1 MVDNTLKI
9 GTILKGPSYSYK
21 IQKVLGQGSFGI
33 TYLASVE
40 IKGSLGTISSNTM
53 VAVKEFFMKD
63 INGRDG
69 SVVTCGNKGG
79 LYEDYK
85 KKFARE
91 AKNLSRLNHP
101 NIIKVMDLFEDNN
114 TAYYVMEYIDGG
126 NLNEHIEKHNGLS
139 ESETGRYLKGIASAL
154 SYMHENKMLHLDLKP
169 SNIMLRKNG
178 ETVLIDFGLSK
189 QYDENGNPESS
200 TSIGGGTPG
209 YAPMEQS
216 NYHEGKDFPVT
227 MDIYALGATLFK
239 MLTAVR
245 PPEASV
251 IFNETFPYDIL
262 KARKVKP
269 EIIDII
275 AKAMSPAKKDRYQ
288 KVDSLISEYVNYFIE
303 EDAHVDDKTKKDEDD
318 EKTEVEINY
327 DKKNKTIKNIR
338 SILQTRHWFV
348 NVMLLI
354 ALMVAIGVGI
364 GTTVML
370 EGRNYFCLSLN
381 LMMAVF
387 LCLGIIGLMANKR
400 FGFSI
405 MLLSTTIGCLAM
417 DWVFGDFDIA
427 YINFMWYMS
436 ITAVLGLTFF
446 VRKNKAS
453 AWSKLE
459 KVNHARC
466 KYIRIAT
473 VVLIVLT
480 FFSQIIYPV
489 SVSSKDSGL
498 EWTRYDD
505 IIDVYEANQ
514 DVSKKNKI

>member
-21 IQKVLGQGSFGI
+21 INKVLGQGSFGI
-33 TYLASVE
+33 TYLASLE
-40 IKGSLGTISSNTM
+40 IKGALGTISSTL

-63 INGRDG
+63 INGREG
-69 SVVTCGNKGG
+69 SVVTCGSKGG
-79 LYEDYK
+79 FYEDYK
-85 KKFARE
+85 RKFVRE

-101 NIIKVMDLFEDNN
+101 NIIKVMDLFEANN

-126 NLNEHIEKHNGLS
+126 SLDEYIKEQNGLS
-139 ESETGRYLKGIASAL
+139 ESKTMKCFKGVASAL

-239 MLTAVR
+239 MLTGVR

-251 IFNETFPYDIL
+251 IFNEGFPYDML
-262 KARKVKP
+262 KARKINP
-269 EIIDII
+269 ETIGVI

-288 KVDSLISEYVNYFIE
+288 HVGYLISEYINCFTD
-303 EDAHVDDKTKKDEDD
+303 EDTHVDYKPKEDEENTKVDKNNKMTKS
-318 EKTEVEINY
+318 
-327 DKKNKTIKNIR
+327 TI
-338 SILQTRHWFV
+338 SIMQPRHWFV
-348 NVMLLI
+348 NVMLLV
-354 ALMVAIGVGI
+354 AFVTAIGVGI

-505 IIDVYEANQ
+505 IIDIYEANQ

>member
-1 MVDNTLKI
+1 MNYTLSN
-9 GTILKGPSYSYK
+9 GTILHGGSHSYR
-21 IQKVLGQGSFGI
+21 INKVLGQGSFGI
-33 TYLASVE
+33 TYLASLE
-40 IKGSLGTISSNTM
+40 IKGALGTISSTL

-154 SYMHENKMLHLDLKP
+154 SYMHENKMLHLDMKP
-169 SNIMLRKNG
+169 SNIMLRENG
-178 ETVLIDFGLSK
+178 DAILIDFGLSK

-200 TSIGGGTPG
+200 TNIGGGTPG

-216 NYHEGKDFPVT
+216 NYHEGKDFPIT
-227 MDIYALGATLFK
+227 MDVYALGATLFK

-251 IFNETFPYDIL
+251 IFNETFPDDIL
-262 KARKVKP
+262 IARKVKP

-288 KVDSLISEYVNYFIE
+288 KVGHLIADYINHSYD
-303 EDAHVDDKTKKDEDD
+303 EDAYIDVFSNGNDED
-318 EKTEVEINY
+318 EKTEVEIVSNGKITVK
-327 DKKNKTIKNIR
+327 DIIPC
-338 SILQTRHWFV
+338 LQTRHWFV

-354 ALMVAIGVGI
+354 ALVTAIGVGI

-370 EGRNYFCLSLN
+370 SDRNYLGIFLS
-381 LMMAVF
+381 LMMAAF
-387 LCLGIIGLMANKR
+387 LCLGVLGLMANKR
-400 FGFSI
+400 FGFGI
-405 MLLSTTIGCLAM
+405 MLLSTTIGCLLM
-417 DWVFGDFDIA
+417 DWICKCFDIA
-427 YINFMWYMS
+427 FINFIWYMS

-459 KVNHARC
+459 KDNSPRI
-466 KYIRIAT
+466 KNRMIAT
-473 VVLIVLT
+473 IVLIVLA

-489 SVSSKDSGL
+489 SVSSKNTDR
-498 EWTRYDD
+498 EWARYDD
-505 IIDVYEANQ
+505 IIDIYEANQ
-514 DVSKKNKI
+514 YVSGIF